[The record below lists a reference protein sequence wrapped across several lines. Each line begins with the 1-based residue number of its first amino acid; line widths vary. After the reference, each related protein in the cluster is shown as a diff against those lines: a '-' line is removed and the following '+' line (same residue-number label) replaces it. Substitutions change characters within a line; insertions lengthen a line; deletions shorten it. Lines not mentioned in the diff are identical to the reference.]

1 MDQDV
6 EKLNSID
13 GVTVEKLQ
21 GMAPGVSKTDA
32 ETLNELFEQRAVFGD
47 FHERDRE
54 IIRCKLMSYKGIVP
68 SLNLFHVHYKYLER
82 WAGCMKMLLDKPLRK
97 VQVTP
102 CKEQLKPA
110 LRKIFSSNQSNG
122 KCQVEISMNKW
133 RDRSGSFEERFDWS
147 YRQLW
152 LFVMRDHSDE
162 KSCIR
167 GLAYTAQKLGFKSAR
182 IDEEAE
188 AYENTQESTNLS
200 RYRPSRRVT
209 IGERISIQGRKAQ
222 DWEKEWRK
230 GQHNLFLGE
239 VESHRETAEEVT
251 TLFLQKF
258 IYHAFF
264 GEPISRFW
272 SQVDNHPVDDESS
285 SDSDAINYYDALSE
299 TADGSSDDGF
309 EVEQYT
315 VFPEMPPPTSRS
327 TAGTSRHF
335 EQNIP
340 IDANSQRGTGH
351 RAICSSC
358 GGISHVDTPNRLERE
373 QHATISE
380 LSTEQTDG
388 GLIDM
393 NEVSDSGEM
402 RTALD
407 SCSVSSPIRFSTP
420 IPSNGSHKCPESP
433 LLGGREGLEN
443 QVIGNECVLYD
454 PHGITAI
461 GNHAAAVANTE
472 DMVERVDPTSISQ
485 SRGLTTVIQRMNRSD
500 YRYRPYTK
508 KALSQQQNDHV
519 LQAASSYHYLAGRHG
534 KLSKKAV
541 PSARRR
547 QPSDPGYRPVCH
559 SIDDGSNYEHSIHPP
574 AEVDPDIEMA
584 GGECVLYDP
593 HSRHGTAAIGHDAA
607 AVANTENTVER
618 VDPTSISQS
627 RGLTTVIQ
635 RMNRSDYR
643 YRPYTKKALSQQQND
658 HVLQAASSYHY
669 LAGRHG
675 KLSKKAV
682 PSARRRQPS
691 DPGYRPV
698 CHSIDD
704 GSNYEHSIHP
714 PAEADLDI
722 QVAGNAFVLYD
733 RQLEPREATTDNGGD
748 AMEDTGEPVW
758 SGDDN
763 SDTAGSTTSSPGD
776 TITELETLNYAHT
789 VATLGSSRS
798 SMVSSRSSVQRSSS
812 SLDKGGLPSVTDIS
826 WTLVRSKSVS
836 EMASESPRD
845 PIVSW
850 CPSTVSSPPEPRTSN
865 QSETDLSVGPDIH
878 ATAYCISGRICEI
891 EDIPPQAISNLQH
904 FNGGIETVSE
914 LGLTDTG
921 SASSA
926 SSEPKADTA
935 LAATTTKASTLPL
948 PPLQPVAKD
957 VHAEQ
962 WHTHTTDDHFA
973 STLPYSEE
981 CYILDKDVYEP
992 PPNPK
997 NASSNLRLQPSEAVH
1012 NMSHQGEVVARLAK
1026 SQLEDTMEPKRTSQ
1040 SHSTTI
1046 DFHQRR
1052 ILAFNKHLHLR
1063 RKDHSPQTQNV
1074 SSSTL
1079 QTAPA
1084 DATTSAAR
1092 FEYQTPPRLDDYVFI
1107 VELNDEILVRS
1118 MEAAETEQIR
1128 HQIQT
1133 YEENTHVV
1141 FYTKALQRIPRPPSR
1156 NPCDP
1161 VDILCRL
1168 KVLVVMCTKWCIDDN
1183 IRAAVSEA
1191 VSKEQEIISYMCKKR
1206 KISGNVDGDRLL
1218 SNEQLYQRDGGERD
1232 NWQEYLPMSYRED
1245 ETIEYTTERSEVAL
1259 GKRRRNVQYD

>member
-1 MDQDV
+1 
-6 EKLNSID
+6 
-13 GVTVEKLQ
+13 
-21 GMAPGVSKTDA
+21 
-32 ETLNELFEQRAVFGD
+32 
-47 FHERDRE
+47 
-54 IIRCKLMSYKGIVP
+54 
-68 SLNLFHVHYKYLER
+68 
-82 WAGCMKMLLDKPLRK
+82 
-97 VQVTP
+97 
-102 CKEQLKPA
+102 
-110 LRKIFSSNQSNG
+110 
-122 KCQVEISMNKW
+122 MN
-133 RDRSGSFEERFDWS
+133 RSD
-147 YRQLW
+147 Y
-152 LFVMRDHSDE
+152 
-162 KSCIR
+162 
-167 GLAYTAQKLGFKSAR
+167 
-182 IDEEAE
+182 
-188 AYENTQESTNLS
+188 
-200 RYRPSRRVT
+200 RYRPYT
-209 IGERISIQGRKAQ
+209 K
-222 DWEKEWRK
+222 K
-230 GQHNLFLGE
+230 
-239 VESHRETAEEVT
+239 
-251 TLFLQKF
+251 
-258 IYHAFF
+258 
-264 GEPISRFW
+264 
-272 SQVDNHPVDDESS
+272 
-285 SDSDAINYYDALSE
+285 ALSRQQNDHVLQ
-299 TADGSSDDGF
+299 AASSYHYLAGRHGKLSKKAVPSARRRQPSDPVYRPVCHSIDDGSNYEHSIHPPA
-309 EVEQYT
+309 EVD
-315 VFPEMPPPTSRS
+315 PDIEM
-327 TAGTSRHF
+327 AG
-335 EQNIP
+335 
-340 IDANSQRGTGH
+340 G
-351 RAICSSC
+351 
-358 GGISHVDTPNRLERE
+358 
-373 QHATISE
+373 
-380 LSTEQTDG
+380 
-388 GLIDM
+388 
-393 NEVSDSGEM
+393 
-402 RTALD
+402 
-407 SCSVSSPIRFSTP
+407 
-420 IPSNGSHKCPESP
+420 
-433 LLGGREGLEN
+433 
-443 QVIGNECVLYD
+443 ECVLYD
-454 PHGITAI
+454 PHLRHGTAAI
-461 GNHAAAVANTE
+461 GHDAAAVANTE
-472 DMVERVDPTSISQ
+472 NTVVRVDPTSISQ

-547 QPSDPGYRPVCH
+547 QPSDPVYRPVCH

-627 RGLTTVIQ
+627 RGLTTRMNRSDYRYRPYTKKALSQQQNDHVLQAASSYHYLAGRHGKLIKKTVPSARRRQPSDPVYRTVCHSIDDGSNYEHSIHPPAEVDPDIEMAGGECVLYDPHLRHGTAAIGHDAAAVANTENTVVRVDPTSISQSRGLTTVIQ

-691 DPGYRPV
+691 DPVYRPV
-698 CHSIDD
+698 CHSIDE

-748 AMEDTGEPVW
+748 AMEDTGELVW

-1026 SQLEDTMEPKRTSQ
+1026 SQLEDTTEPKRTSQ

>member
-152 LFVMRDHSDE
+152 LFVMRDQSDE

-315 VFPEMPPPTSRS
+315 VIPEMPPPTSRS

-574 AEVDPDIEMA
+574 AEVDP
-584 GGECVLYDP
+584 
-593 HSRHGTAAIGHDAA
+593 
-607 AVANTENTVER
+607 
-618 VDPTSISQS
+618 
-627 RGLTTVIQ
+627 
-635 RMNRSDYR
+635 
-643 YRPYTKKALSQQQND
+643 
-658 HVLQAASSYHY
+658 
-669 LAGRHG
+669 
-675 KLSKKAV
+675 
-682 PSARRRQPS
+682 
-691 DPGYRPV
+691 
-698 CHSIDD
+698 
-704 GSNYEHSIHP
+704 
-714 PAEADLDI
+714 DI